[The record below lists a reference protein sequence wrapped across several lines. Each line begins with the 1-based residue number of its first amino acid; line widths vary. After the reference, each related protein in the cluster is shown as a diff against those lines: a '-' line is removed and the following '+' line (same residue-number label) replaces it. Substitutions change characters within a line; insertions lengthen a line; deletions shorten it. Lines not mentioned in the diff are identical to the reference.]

1 MAAISNSSLVFV
13 GDGFA
18 PGMFDERAVFEDM
31 GSPDEE
37 GQVKIGP
44 IGQFSYGSGKYRFS
58 VTPDRID
65 LGYNGPTIVPEE
77 LLAAAQKIILKI
89 EPAKGAVRVSGFG
102 VNCDT
107 IFDQNDIGE
116 SGVSFCS
123 NHLIKSASIVLRGS
137 NKITAS
143 SARFYFTEGS
153 IRYDVR
159 IEPHFASNGQNLFVA
174 INGHQE
180 VEKSEDLEGK
190 LKAVSEVRDYVVE
203 FHQRLSSKN

>member
-18 PGMFDERAVFEDM
+18 PAMFDERAVFEGM
-31 GSPDEE
+31 GSPDEQ

-102 VNCDT
+102 INCGT
-107 IFDQNDIGE
+107 VLNQNDIGE
-116 SGVSFCS
+116 SGVEFCS
-123 NHLIKSASIVLRGS
+123 NNLIKSASLVLRGS
-137 NKITAS
+137 NEITAS

-174 INGHQE
+174 VNGHQE
-180 VEKSEDLEGK
+180 VGQTDSLTGK
-190 LKAVSEVRDYVVE
+190 LEAVSKVRDYVAE
-203 FHQRLSSKN
+203 LHRRLLTSK